1 MFTLLFTLLSC
12 FSDLHSGIVFILLE
26 VYSSAV
32 SLLMVINTILD
43 DKQFFVFIVFI
54 FLKDSFVVRFQ
65 LFQLFPLRL

>member
-12 FSDLHSGIVFILLE
+12 FSDLHSGIIFILLE
-26 VYSSAV
+26 VYSSVV

>member
-12 FSDLHSGIVFILLE
+12 FSDLHSGIIFILLE
-26 VYSSAV
+26 VYSSVV

-65 LFQLFPLRL
+65 LFPLRL